1 MVVKLGRVSHEATQH
16 SDVAMTIPRTDENP
30 SKGARHVLSAVPS
43 FTTTFG
49 AWWRK
54 SSSRARWERHGDVAL
69 VTGSAGT
76 SSITL
81 TLYRVGQAGKALS
94 IGLTAA
100 GVLWSFSGC
109 TQGVGQDRTPLA

>member
-30 SKGARHVLSAVPS
+30 SKGARHVLSAVPL
-43 FTTTFG
+43 FRTTFG

-54 SSSRARWERHGDVAL
+54 SSSRARWERHVDVGL

-81 TLYRVGQAGKALS
+81 TLNRVGQAGKALS
-94 IGLTAA
+94 IVLMTAGTALVFAGLYAR
-100 GVLWSFSGC
+100 GGPW
-109 TQGVGQDRTPLA
+109 

>member
-1 MVVKLGRVSHEATQH
+1 MGRWGSVVVKLGRVSHEATQH
-16 SDVAMTIPRTDENP
+16 PDVSDDHPPPGRNL

-43 FTTTFG
+43 FRTTFG

-81 TLYRVGQAGKALS
+81 TLNRRWHLHRKLSRV
-94 IGLTAA
+94 
-100 GVLWSFSGC
+100 
-109 TQGVGQDRTPLA
+109 VGRGGIAMPE